1 MGLILF
7 LPIILGIVL
16 FSDLCCRIKKIA
28 SATAKGPNITM
39 EKKEVEEDNSKMLME
54 RTQKANGQIEVMSHL
69 MFVQLF
75 CIYLMVNVPENR
87 DPGLQAKNHDHS
99 IFKEYGFFVDET
111 VFFSRNGTWDTHN
124 FDILHHPM
132 VL

>member
-39 EKKEVEEDNSKMLME
+39 EKKEAEEDNSKMLME